1 MEDEENEHEVAPS
14 KLDDDAVMESVEE
27 NVVTL
32 KVDQDDEI
40 DPALAEWL
48 KIDEERPAAP
58 TYVNDD
64 SVTEADS
71 DNADVTQPGEDEDDL
86 DDWFQVKR
94 PDEAAASESSNL
106 PEKVWKILSYY
117 KMPYTPIIGCWWHN
131 DGRNGERNA
140 LWRGADLQAFVRDS
154 TCDVQLFLYW
164 LPFRC
169 FYLDTVDNAVEN
181 NFIIKSNKHGDD
193 INEK

>member
-1 MEDEENEHEVAPS
+1 VEDESEDEATPS
-14 KLDDDAVMESVEE
+14 KLDDDALMESVEE
-27 NVVTL
+27 NVVTP
-32 KVDQDDEI
+32 KVEQDDEI

-48 KIDEERPAAP
+48 KIDEKRPAAP

-106 PEKVWKILSYY
+106 LEKVWKVLSYY
-117 KMPYTPIIGCWWHN
+117 KMPYTPMIGCW
-131 DGRNGERNA
+131 
-140 LWRGADLQAFVRDS
+140 
-154 TCDVQLFLYW
+154 
-164 LPFRC
+164 
-169 FYLDTVDNAVEN
+169 
-181 NFIIKSNKHGDD
+181 
-193 INEK
+193 